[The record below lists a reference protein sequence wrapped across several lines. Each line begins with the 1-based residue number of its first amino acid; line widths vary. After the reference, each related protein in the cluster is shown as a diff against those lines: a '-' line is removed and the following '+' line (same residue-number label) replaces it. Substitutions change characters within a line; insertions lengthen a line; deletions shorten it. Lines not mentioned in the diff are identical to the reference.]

1 MRISALNWGK
11 KTGKVF
17 LLRSVARSARF
28 SPLEHSPC
36 SGRQRLGSYIRIGA
50 KQNRSEADFPETTVV
65 DFERLGAHWRLFELD
80 LDELDCTVSI
90 VFNAALFGRRQ
101 HEIVIF

>member
-1 MRISALNWGK
+1 VGE

-28 SPLEHSPC
+28 SPLEHSPYI
-36 SGRQRLGSYIRIGA
+36 GRQRLGSYIRIGA

-65 DFERLGAHWRLFELD
+65 DFERPGAHWRLFELD

>member
-1 MRISALNWGK
+1 MRIFALNWGK
-11 KTGKVF
+11 NGEGVPVTF
-17 LLRSVARSARF
+17 RCAISAFQSSRAF
-28 SPLEHSPC
+28 ALHRPAASRVLY
-36 SGRQRLGSYIRIGA
+36 SYR
-50 KQNRSEADFPETTVV
+50 ADFPETTVV
-65 DFERLGAHWRLFELD
+65 DFERPGAHWRLFELD

>member
-11 KTGKVF
+11 KGKVF

-28 SPLEHSPC
+28 SPLEHSPYI
-36 SGRQRLGSYIRIGA
+36 GRQRIGA

-65 DFERLGAHWRLFELD
+65 DFERPGAHWRLFELD